1 MKYRKPSWIPALTL
15 LSILTLALISSH
27 VLAQAN
33 NNAAPPAG
41 AGAAAAPADPNAPAP
56 EEDDNSFLGLMLK
69 GGWMMIPIGLCSLA
83 GVALIIERCFALR
96 RKVIAPSGFLA
107 GLKNVFRGADDRD
120 EALKYCRSQHLPIA
134 RICAMGIRKM
144 PQGVEAVEQSIE
156 DAGANE
162 VNKLRRNLKLIFG
175 IASIAPM
182 LGLLGTVWGM
192 IEAFQAAADQG
203 LGGGANSAKG
213 LAKGIYEALVTTFAG
228 LSVAIPILV
237 FYYYFQGKIEK
248 VVTELNDVSEE
259 FIEHY
264 LPELTPATAA
274 RPASKG
280 FDAPKMPIPA
290 AQPVV

>member
-1 MKYRKPSWIPALTL
+1 MKYRKPSWKPAFTL
-15 LSILTLALISSH
+15 LAILSLALISSH
-27 VLAQAN
+27 VLAQAVDP
-33 NNAAPPAG
+33 AAPPAG
-41 AGAAAAPADPNAPAP
+41 ALAAGPPAP
-56 EEDDNSFLGLMLK
+56 EDDNSFLGLMLK

-83 GVALIIERCFALR
+83 GGALIIERCFALR
-96 RKVIAPSGFLA
+96 RKGIAPTGFLE
-107 GLKNVFRGADDRD
+107 GLKGVFHGVEDRD
-120 EALKYCRSQHLPIA
+120 AALQYCRSRHLPIA

-162 VNKLRRNLKLIFG
+162 VAKLRRNLKLIFG

-192 IEAFQAAADQG
+192 IEAFQAAAEQG
-203 LGGGANSAKG
+203 LGGGGTGAKG

-248 VVTELNDVSEE
+248 VVTDLNDVSEE
-259 FIEHY
+259 FIENY
-264 LPELTPATAA
+264 LPQLTPVATAK
-274 RPASKG
+274 PASK
-280 FDAPKMPIPA
+280 PREMPSMPIPA
-290 AQPVV
+290 GQPVA